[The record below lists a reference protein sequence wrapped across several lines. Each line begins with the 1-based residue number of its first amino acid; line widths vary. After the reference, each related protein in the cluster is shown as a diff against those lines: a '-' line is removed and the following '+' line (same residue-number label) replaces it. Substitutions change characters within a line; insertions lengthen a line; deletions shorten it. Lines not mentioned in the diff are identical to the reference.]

1 MLVLRAMQ
9 FSSTTFNRPP
19 PLELHAYGTPS
30 SQIAIS
36 RKQRVCAGHYSSM
49 LQQAPA
55 CKDKGI
61 KELSSERTLF
71 ASPSS
76 SPSSPKLTQWTLP
89 LANILSVAGFAIL
102 MRRREGY
109 PCSGKHYTSSM
120 VQLISE
126 KLIVFRLVLD
136 TIQIGVPDH
145 LKKQYVQSLSE
156 GRRGFIALIVTI
168 VCLACP
174 SVIVTDDKAIHT
186 SNNVAL
192 AQSIGQIRQAALLL
206 ERFGESAS
214 TKVLDKVMTV
224 ISGQTVVRFNVISY
238 YLRIWLKTRKFCSM
252 RAKAWL
258 QEICIHSIQ
267 LDMPMTCNPRM
278 PYDTSARVQKRIEKE
293 SNRKRAGEKG
303 YESFFGYNMDG
314 NKEEGS
320 SSEDRQPIPTAHE
333 IGESSGQAEKALQ
346 VVTAVT
352 MFKQLMENPR
362 FLEFIQSSSI
372 AH

>member
-1 MLVLRAMQ
+1 MSVLRAMQ

-19 PLELHAYGTPS
+19 PLELQSYGTPS

-61 KELSSERTLF
+61 KELSSKRTLF

-89 LANILSVAGFAIL
+89 FVNILSVPGFAIL

-109 PCSGKHYTSSM
+109 PRSGQHYTSSM

-126 KLIVFRLVLD
+126 KLIAFRLVLD
-136 TIQIGVPDH
+136 TIQIGVLNN

-174 SVIVTDDKAIHT
+174 TVIVTGDKAIHT

-192 AQSIGQIRQAALLL
+192 AQSIGQIRQAALFL

-224 ISGQTVVRFNVISY
+224 ISGQTVRPTGTMVRALRDSLGQLHTCLNEILEMALVY
-238 YLRIWLKTRKFCSM
+238 YETLFTSNPLIRDVHDARDEVWSFVRPVVSEDMQIAIM
-252 RAKAWL
+252 RPFSL
-258 QEICIHSIQ
+258 QELTDAVHG
-267 LDMPMTCNPRM
+267 LDGTFCLGDDGLTC
-278 PYDTSARVQKRIEKE
+278 Q
-293 SNRKRAGEKG
+293 
-303 YESFFGYNMDG
+303 FFM
-314 NKEEGS
+314 
-320 SSEDRQPIPTAHE
+320 
-333 IGESSGQAEKALQ
+333 
-346 VVTAVT
+346 
-352 MFKQLMENPR
+352 
-362 FLEFIQSSSI
+362 
-372 AH
+372 